1 MRTVELLHVCGL
13 KRVFSL
19 AGCNPMFLLE
29 LELEEIT
36 LRRYHRCPL
45 FDVRFVNQEGK
56 LGSKSIYLL
65 ISRLAILS
73 KLVQDKLDELVR
85 ALFLKFYD
93 HWNFYSNSDLTSK

>member
-73 KLVQDKLDELVR
+73 KFRFRINWMNWCEHY
-85 ALFLKFYD
+85 F
-93 HWNFYSNSDLTSK
+93 SNLTIIGISIRIVI

>member
-73 KLVQDKLDELVR
+73 KFRFRINWMNKIGTSIISQILRSLEF
-85 ALFLKFYD
+85 LFE
-93 HWNFYSNSDLTSK
+93 